1 MFYTHT
7 VENRIIVLVASTTTW
22 ESWKKENEGRI
33 QMKKDDTVDLKL
45 TILKQKS
52 LRKKILND
60 KE

>member
-33 QMKKDDTVDLKL
+33 QMKKDDTVDL
-45 TILKQKS
+45 
-52 LRKKILND
+52 
-60 KE
+60 